1 MEGWIPLPFVVMSN
15 VNLLYYEIL
24 HYQPE
29 NVELMRHH
37 FDVHIV
43 PTPDD
48 DTPENLK
55 KVHVA
60 IAPLG
65 FYWGMEKIE
74 AAPDLKVIASNTT
87 GTPHIDVEYAEQRGI
102 KVVSLKGETEFL
114 SDITPT
120 AELTWAL
127 ILGVVRRIPWA
138 FRGVCEGGWDR
149 RSFGAKSM
157 LSRMALGVVGL
168 GRLGKMV
175 ARQALSFG
183 MSVRYYDPSEQ
194 LSEGEVEKAPSLED
208 LVAQS
213 DIVTVHIPLERQ
225 NERIFNKDIFYRF
238 KDGAYFIN
246 TSRGEIVDSQA
257 LLNAL
262 KTKKLAGAALDV
274 LDGEF
279 DRGFCDRVVEHPLV
293 EYASAHD
300 NLLITPHI
308 GGSTV
313 DAWRMTER
321 FTIELV
327 LKALTEI

>member
-1 MEGWIPLPFVVMSN
+1 MRNM
-15 VNLLYYEIL
+15 NLLYYEIL
-24 HYQPE
+24 CYQPE
-29 NVELMRHH
+29 NIDRLCQY
-37 FDVHIV
+37 FDVRII

-48 DTPENLK
+48 DTPNHLK
-55 KVHVA
+55 DINVVV
-60 IAPLG
+60 APLG
-65 FYWGMEKIE
+65 FYWGREKIQ
-74 AAPDLKVIASNTT
+74 ASPALKVIASNTT

-102 KVVSLKGETEFL
+102 KVVSLKGQAEFL
-114 SDITPT
+114 IHITPT

-127 ILGVVRRIPWA
+127 ILGVVRRVPWA
-138 FRGVCEGGWDR
+138 YLNVCEGKWDR
-149 RSFGAKSM
+149 RAFGAKAM
-157 LSRMALGVVGL
+157 LSRMVLGVVGL

-194 LSEGEVEKAPSLED
+194 IREGRLEKAASLEE

-225 NERIFNKDIFYRF
+225 NERLFDGHVFSRF

-262 KTKKLAGAALDV
+262 KNRKLAGAALDV

-279 DRGFCDRVVEHPLV
+279 NRDFRDRATEHPLV
-293 EYASAHD
+293 EYASSHE

-313 DAWRMTER
+313 DAWRMTEQ
-321 FTIELV
+321 FTIDLV
-327 LKALTEI
+327 LKTLAEF